1 MNRTPYRIR
10 SAAAPVLLL
19 AALATQAASAF
30 ASGAPA
36 SGQPVKAPVDA
47 GELLVGNK
55 SADTLWR
62 LSLADG
68 RKLGEAPT
76 APAPHEI
83 AVSPDGALAVVSE
96 YGRQAPGN
104 TLGVYDT
111 ADGRLLRRI
120 DLGTHTRPHGLRFA
134 ASGKQLLVT
143 TEGSDA
149 LLVVDIDGK
158 TERAIDL
165 GPGKG
170 HMVALSHDG
179 KVAYV
184 SKVGAGTVVRVD
196 LADGGTL
203 EKPAGAG
210 AEGIAV
216 AADGR
221 VWVSNRE
228 EGSVTVHDPATLDV
242 LDTLASDGFPIRIG
256 FTPSGRHAL
265 VTNARAATL
274 AVFDTVTRK
283 PVALVE
289 LAQPGTEYRETLLG
303 RAALPIGAIA
313 DPSGA
318 RVYVA
323 ISGGNE
329 VAVVDT
335 ASWTVV
341 ERWPT
346 GDEPDALGIVESEVS
361 APARGEAK

>member
-1 MNRTPYRIR
+1 MSCMPFRRLAATP
-10 SAAAPVLLL
+10 ALLL
-19 AALATQAASAF
+19 AMLAAPGFDAHAFNPQAGS
-30 ASGAPA
+30 APA
-36 SGQPVKAPVDA
+36 RGA
-47 GELLVGNK
+47 ELLVGNK

-68 RKLGEAPT
+68 RKLGETPT
-76 APAPHEI
+76 APGPHEI
-83 AVSPDGALAVVSE
+83 AVSPDGQLAVVSE

-120 DLGTHTRPHGLRFA
+120 DLGTHTRPHGMRFDA
-134 ASGKQLLVT
+134 DGRRLLVT

-149 LLVVDIDGK
+149 LLVVDVDGK
-158 TERAIDL
+158 VERAIDL

-179 KVAYV
+179 TVAYV

-196 LADGGTL
+196 LADGAVL

-216 AADGR
+216 ATDGS

-228 EGSVTVHDPATLDV
+228 EGSVTVHDPVTLDV
-242 LDTLASDGFPIRIG
+242 LDTLASDGFPIRVV

-274 AVFDTVTRK
+274 AVFDTVSRK

-289 LAQPGTEYRETLLG
+289 LARPGTEYRETMLG

-313 DPSGA
+313 DPSGE

-329 VAVVDT
+329 IAVVDT

-346 GDEPDALGIVESEVS
+346 GDEPDALGIVP
-361 APARGEAK
+361 AP